1 MPDITPDYKT
11 QIEILTEMV
20 LDLYAK
26 NAALANTTLGIV
38 SNPDSLRETEQE
50 AWGSLSRLPAIEN
63 LVEKVETSTL
73 EAAKQALRDFRL

>member
-1 MPDITPDYKT
+1 
-11 QIEILTEMV
+11 MV